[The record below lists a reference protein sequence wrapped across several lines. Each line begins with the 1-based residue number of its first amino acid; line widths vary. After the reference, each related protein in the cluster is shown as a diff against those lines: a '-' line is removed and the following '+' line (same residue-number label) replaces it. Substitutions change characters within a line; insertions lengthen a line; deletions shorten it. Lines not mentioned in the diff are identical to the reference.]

1 MLKKFMFPILII
13 GEWILYFYV
22 ILLGFGF
29 HLINA
34 ANVIYVDTAGEV
46 PIRMTTSISSFVQ
59 AGLLVLGLTVV
70 CFLYIQ
76 YFIGKG
82 RVKRIKVSAWG
93 LLFVFNLIGIFG
105 YLLVWYG
112 FHGVDVRNTDFV
124 LLVLIIFISL
134 ALTIQMKRKISFK
147 QAQ

>member
-1 MLKKFMFPILII
+1 MKEFMFPILII
-13 GEWILYFYV
+13 GEWIVYFYV
-22 ILLGFGF
+22 ILLVFGF

-34 ANVIYVDTAGEV
+34 SNIIYVDTAGEE
-46 PIRMTTSISSFVQ
+46 PILITTSISSFVQ
-59 AGLLVLGLTVV
+59 SGLLVLGLTVV

-76 YFIGKG
+76 YFTGEG
-82 RVKRIKVSAWG
+82 RYKRIKVSAWG

-134 ALTIQMKRKISFK
+134 ALTIQMKRKTSFK

>member
-1 MLKKFMFPILII
+1 MKEFMFPILII
-13 GEWILYFYV
+13 GEWIVYFYV
-22 ILLGFGF
+22 ILLVFGF

-34 ANVIYVDTAGEV
+34 SNIIYVDTAGEE
-46 PIRMTTSISSFVQ
+46 PILITTSISSFVQ
-59 AGLLVLGLTVV
+59 SGLLVLGLTVV

-76 YFIGKG
+76 YFTGEG
-82 RVKRIKVSAWG
+82 RYKRIKVSAWG